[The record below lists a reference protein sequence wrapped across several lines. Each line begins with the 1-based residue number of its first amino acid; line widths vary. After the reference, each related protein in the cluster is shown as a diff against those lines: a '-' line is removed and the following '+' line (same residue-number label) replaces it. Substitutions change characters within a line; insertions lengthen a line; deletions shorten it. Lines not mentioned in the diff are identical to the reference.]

1 MGTRSGAGRAGEGG
15 PASCGEAGGPAHS
28 REASGRRRGEEG
40 GACYGCCGAGFGP
53 VRGCE
58 GVRREPG
65 NYGIASVFPQFLSRH
80 VPQLKV
86 AALSLCAGDE
96 KGRVFLKIA

>member
-1 MGTRSGAGRAGEGG
+1 MVPPTPGKLLEGG
-15 PASCGEAGGPAHS
+15 GGRKAV
-28 REASGRRRGEEG
+28 RVMGV
-40 GACYGCCGAGFGP
+40 ACHGCCGAGFGP
-53 VRGCE
+53 ARGCE

-65 NYGIASVFPQFLSRH
+65 DYGIASVFPQFLSRH

-86 AALSLCAGDE
+86 AALSLCAGNE